1 MARRYIL
8 IYVNIYLHVVRIRGV
23 SWLSSNI
30 KEDVRRVQLTG
41 KSTYIVSLPKKWVDE
56 VGIEKGDSITVIP
69 QNDKTL
75 LLVPKSMK
83 RPDKPQ
89 EIVINV
95 APAEKIGPIIRKV
108 VSHYLVGYNT
118 IRLLSRGDRITS
130 QQRRSIKDFVR
141 RKLVGTE
148 IISDSMDTVTLQV
161 LLSYPELSIQDA
173 LRRMYIISTS
183 MHKDAIIALKEMNRD
198 LAQEVVSIDDEV
210 DRFSFYIIRQL
221 KSAVQDDKIL
231 KELGLNNPRDCLGF
245 RLITKSVERIADH
258 AVSIA
263 RNILSIETPVDKE
276 VIETFDQVSTYATTL
291 FDDAVL
297 SLYKQEYA
305 LADDV
310 VERKA
315 QLDQYEVELLN
326 LVSRN
331 VSDEEAKASLKLVV
345 ESIRRTVEYASD
357 IAEIVLN
364 LTITKKETNPVP
376 DIE

>member
-1 MARRYIL
+1 M
-8 IYVNIYLHVVRIRGV
+8 
-23 SWLSSNI
+23 SSSR

-41 KSTYIVSLPKKWVDE
+41 KSTFIVSLPKKWVDE
-56 VGIEKGDSITVIP
+56 VGMEKGDTVTVIP
-69 QNDKTL
+69 RKDKTL

-95 APAEKIGPIIRKV
+95 APTEKIGPIIRKV

-118 IRLLSRGDRITS
+118 IRLIARGDRITS
-130 QQRRSIKDFVR
+130 QQRRSVKDFVR

-148 IISDSMDTVTLQV
+148 IISDSRDTVTLQV

-183 MHKDAIIALKEMNRD
+183 MHKDAIIALKELNRD

-210 DRFSFYIIRQL
+210 DRFNFYIIRQL
-221 KSAVQDDKIL
+221 KSAVQDDNIL
-231 KELGLNNPRDCLGF
+231 KELGLNKPRDCLGF

-263 RNILSIETPVDKE
+263 RNILSIETPIEKE
-276 VIETFDQVSTYATTL
+276 VIEKFDHVSMYTTTL

-297 SLYKQEYA
+297 SLYKQDYT

-310 VERKA
+310 VERKT

-326 LVSRN
+326 LISRN
-331 VSDEEAKASLKLVV
+331 VSDEEAKASLRLVV
-345 ESIRRTVEYASD
+345 ESIRRTVEYTSD

-364 LTITKKETNPVP
+364 LTITKMESNPVP
-376 DIE
+376 AMK

>member
-56 VGIEKGDSITVIP
+56 VGIEKGDSLTVIP
-69 QNDKTL
+69 QKDKTL

-95 APAEKIGPIIRKV
+95 APTEKIGPIIRKV

-148 IISDSMDTVTLQV
+148 IISDSRDTVTLQV

-331 VSDEEAKASLKLVV
+331 VSDEEAKASLRLVV

>member
-1 MARRYIL
+1 
-8 IYVNIYLHVVRIRGV
+8 
-23 SWLSSNI
+23 
-30 KEDVRRVQLTG
+30 LTG

-56 VGIEKGDSITVIP
+56 VGIEKGDSLTVIP
-69 QNDKTL
+69 QKDKTL

-89 EIVINV
+89 EIEINV

-118 IRLLSRGDRITS
+118 IRLLSRGNRISS

-148 IISDSMDTVTLQV
+148 IISDSRDTVTLQV

-183 MHKDAIIALKEMNRD
+183 MHKDAITALKEMNRD

-221 KSAVQDDKIL
+221 KSAVQDDNIL
-231 KELGLNNPRDCLGF
+231 KELGLSNPRDCLGF

-276 VIETFDQVSTYATTL
+276 VIEAFDHVSTYATTL

-297 SLYKQEYA
+297 SLYTQEYA

-331 VSDEEAKASLKLVV
+331 VSDEEAKASLRLVV

-364 LTITKKETNPVP
+364 LTITKMESDHVP
-376 DIE
+376 AF

>member
-1 MARRYIL
+1 MTRRYIL

-56 VGIEKGDSITVIP
+56 VGIEKGDSLTVIP
-69 QNDKTL
+69 QKDKTL

-148 IISDSMDTVTLQV
+148 IISDSRDTVTLQV

-326 LVSRN
+326 IVSRN
-331 VSDEEAKASLKLVV
+331 VSDEEAKASLRLVV